1 MNFTPLAV
9 AAYKEIDKRRASYA
23 IFGPTTKHTIAQSI
37 HNREP
42 VGKQWGMS
50 WLFLCP
56 EKNKRNVGEL
66 RAIIFHG
73 LPTVLR
79 AARCLQKHL
88 YKILPAKIPK
98 RDSHFPKKTFLSKS
112 RRQENPGGIIGK
124 EKKRR
129 SSSLKLPFKPLFVPR
144 KGHTKKINSTLQKEC
159 RVMSQGILES
169 QEFFFR
175 NDLPKQPSTLWCKV

>member
-1 MNFTPLAV
+1 MDKKGVNFTPLAV

-88 YKILPAKIPK
+88 YKSWPAKIPK

-124 EKKRR
+124 E
-129 SSSLKLPFKPLFVPR
+129 R
-144 KGHTKKINSTLQKEC
+144 KEDSISPQQK
-159 RVMSQGILES
+159 S
-169 QEFFFR
+169 
-175 NDLPKQPSTLWCKV
+175 PK

>member
-1 MNFTPLAV
+1 MRSSDQQQSTQQRKVN
-9 AAYKEIDKRRASYA
+9 
-23 IFGPTTKHTIAQSI
+23 TIESLQESS
-37 HNREP
+37 
-42 VGKQWGMS
+42 GGMS

-88 YKILPAKIPK
+88 YKILAGQ
-98 RDSHFPKKTFLSKS
+98 DSQTRLTFPKKDISVQKQKA
-112 RRQENPGGIIGK
+112 RKPWRNHRQR
-124 EKKRR
+124 KKRR

-159 RVMSQGILES
+159 RVRSQGILES

-175 NDLPKQPSTLWCKV
+175 NDLPKQPSTLWCKVQCKMFY

>member
-1 MNFTPLAV
+1 MDKKGVNFTPLAV

-66 RAIIFHG
+66 REQRVAYRNIFI
-73 LPTVLR
+73 
-79 AARCLQKHL
+79 KSW
-88 YKILPAKIPK
+88 PAKIPK

-124 EKKRR
+124 E
-129 SSSLKLPFKPLFVPR
+129 R
-144 KGHTKKINSTLQKEC
+144 KEEVHL
-159 RVMSQGILES
+159 
-169 QEFFFR
+169 
-175 NDLPKQPSTLWCKV
+175 

>member
-1 MNFTPLAV
+1 MDKKGVNFTPLAV

-56 EKNKRNVGEL
+56 EKNNVTLGNY
-66 RAIIFHG
+66 AQSYFMAS
-73 LPTVLR
+73 P
-79 AARCLQKHL
+79 RCLEQRVAYRNIFIKSW
-88 YKILPAKIPK
+88 PAKIPK

-124 EKKRR
+124 E
-129 SSSLKLPFKPLFVPR
+129 R
-144 KGHTKKINSTLQKEC
+144 KEEVHL
-159 RVMSQGILES
+159 
-169 QEFFFR
+169 
-175 NDLPKQPSTLWCKV
+175 

>member
-1 MNFTPLAV
+1 MDKKGVNFTPLAV

-88 YKILPAKIPK
+88 YKILAGQ
-98 RDSHFPKKTFLSKS
+98 DSQTRLTFPKKDISVQT
-112 RRQENPGGIIGK
+112 
-124 EKKRR
+124 
-129 SSSLKLPFKPLFVPR
+129 
-144 KGHTKKINSTLQKEC
+144 
-159 RVMSQGILES
+159 
-169 QEFFFR
+169 
-175 NDLPKQPSTLWCKV
+175 